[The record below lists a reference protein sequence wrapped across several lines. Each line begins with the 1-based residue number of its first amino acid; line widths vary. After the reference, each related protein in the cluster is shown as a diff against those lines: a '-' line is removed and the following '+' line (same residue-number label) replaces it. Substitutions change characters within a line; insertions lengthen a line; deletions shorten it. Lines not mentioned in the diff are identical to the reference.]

1 MPEITAFG
9 WFHTVVALLAVLTGF
24 YTLANHKLV
33 MSTQIDG
40 KIYLLLTLISAS
52 TALAI
57 YKHGGFGIAHG
68 LAVLT
73 ILAIL
78 IGGVAEKTGLFGKM
92 SLYVQTVFYSATML
106 FNMIPA
112 ITETLLR
119 LPVGAP
125 MVTSLKDP
133 LLQGFHLAFVVVFLV
148 GLGLQIRFLRSSSSG
163 SV

>member
-9 WFHTVVALLAVLTGF
+9 WFHTVVAILAVLTGF
-24 YTLANHKLV
+24 YTLAKHRLIQ
-33 MSTQIDG
+33 STQFDG
-40 KIYLLLTLISAS
+40 KIYLLLTLVSAS
-52 TALAI
+52 TALGI

-73 ILAIL
+73 ILAVL
-78 IGGVAEKTGLFGKM
+78 IGGVAENTRLFGKL
-92 SLYVQTVFYSATML
+92 SPTIQAVFYSATML

-133 LLQGFHLAFVVVFLV
+133 LLQGFHLAFVVAYIA
-148 GLGLQIRFLRSSSSG
+148 GLGLQIRFLRKNFAG
-163 SV
+163 SA

>member
-9 WFHTVVALLAVLTGF
+9 WFHTVVAILAVLTGF
-24 YTLANHKLV
+24 YTLAKHKLV
-33 MSTQIDG
+33 QSTHFDG
-40 KIYLLLTLISAS
+40 KIYLLLTLVSAA
-52 TALAI
+52 TALGI

-73 ILAIL
+73 ILAVL
-78 IGGVAEKTGLFGKM
+78 IGGVAEKTQLFGKL
-92 SLYVQTVFYSATML
+92 SSIIQAVFYSATML

-133 LLQGFHLAFVVVFLV
+133 LLQGFHLAFVVAYVV
-148 GLGLQIRFLRSSSSG
+148 GLVLQIKRLRKSDAARD
-163 SV
+163 

>member
-9 WFHTVVALLAVLTGF
+9 WFHTVVAILAVLTGI
-24 YTLANHKLV
+24 YTLAKHKLV
-33 MSTQIDG
+33 ESTRFDG
-40 KIYLLLTLISAS
+40 KIYLLLTLVSAS
-52 TALAI
+52 TALGI

-73 ILAIL
+73 ILAVL
-78 IGGVAEKTGLFGKM
+78 IGGVAEKTRLFGKR
-92 SLYVQTVFYSATML
+92 SQYVQAIFYTATML

-133 LLQGFHLAFVVVFLV
+133 LLQGFHLAFIVAYLV
-148 GLGLQIRFLRSSSSG
+148 GLGLQIRILRKSSAG